1 MASEIYS
8 AKVDV
13 VPIPAGT
20 DDFSNTVFHRKNNI
34 TIYQAKKSYR
44 IRGFSSRTELKLSVR
59 PFLNE
64 TSDFLM
70 NLTFHIRDIKR
81 TKPQIHGF
89 KCCKMS
95 LKGFKCFFKVMNK
108 K

>member
-34 TIYQAKKSYR
+34 AIYQAKKSYR

-59 PFLNE
+59 PFFE
-64 TSDFLM
+64 
-70 NLTFHIRDIKR
+70 
-81 TKPQIHGF
+81 
-89 KCCKMS
+89 
-95 LKGFKCFFKVMNK
+95 
-108 K
+108 